1 MSIYFG
7 IILCTRIPLCQSSM
21 KQWIV
26 LRLNLK
32 LSLPCSSNYALHLGW
47 NGGGGTQYKSV
58 YRGVPQTWV
67 AKSRWSGLSVGPF
80 FCKIWCQKSQN
91 LCQKSINFHKNCRH
105 ENFQEKA
112 GIPAFWSEFMQFS
125 FLLTRFWAF
134 WQDFLFFVKSHS
146 HAWNCDFC
154 IIWVKFGRLV
164 YGLVPS
170 SWVVSTFH
178 AVHLCADQT
187 WVAKPTHAIKLL
199 L

>member
-1 MSIYFG
+1 MYTYTIVSKFHETVDCIKTKLKIVTSMQFK
-7 IILCTRIPLCQSSM
+7 LCTASWLE
-21 KQWIV
+21 W
-26 LRLNLK
+26 
-32 LSLPCSSNYALHLGW
+32 
-47 NGGGGTQYKSV
+47 GGGTQYKSV

-80 FCKIWCQKSQN
+80 FCKTWCQKSQN

-125 FLLTRFWAF
+125 FLFTRFWAF

-154 IIWVKFGRLV
+154 IIWVKIWAIGMWIGPLLV
-164 YGLVPS
+164 GGIKIPC
-170 SWVVSTFH
+170 STS
-178 AVHLCADQT
+178 LCRPNLGSQANPCYQAFIIN
-187 WVAKPTHAIKLL
+187 W
-199 L
+199 